1 MQHLFFSRRKSETI
15 SFARNEAVKRDSH
28 DFRDV
33 ADGCLVA
40 DPLPLLRVELFGVFC
55 TIIGPPQQKQVQ
67 RLLSFHTVHSNPRPA
82 AGEEICERLTML
94 HLKSLNMRAA
104 KAFDGSFYSHGAF
117 LVQKEQQLG
126 DEHFEDRSRQL
137 KELPL
142 LSTDFY
148 VWLNLTVG
156 IRAFCTF
163 V

>member
-1 MQHLFFSRRKSETI
+1 
-15 SFARNEAVKRDSH
+15 
-28 DFRDV
+28 
-33 ADGCLVA
+33 
-40 DPLPLLRVELFGVFC
+40 
-55 TIIGPPQQKQVQ
+55 
-67 RLLSFHTVHSNPRPA
+67 
-82 AGEEICERLTML
+82 ML